1 MPATDLPA
9 GPKPG
14 SGLAVILAIQGAGQF
29 ICDLSGRAQ
38 AKHFE
43 GE

>member
-1 MPATDLPA
+1 MPAIHLPA
-9 GPKPG
+9 TAKPG
-14 SGLAVILAIQGAGQF
+14 GGLGVILAIQGAGKF
-29 ICDLSGRAQ
+29 ICDLSGRAL